1 MRHATRG
8 HGGEAVRLLRAKGRD
23 ARWLARR
30 VEASLG
36 ELAKADQAVG
46 PILEAVRQEGDRA
59 LIRYT
64 AELDGR
70 RLTPATLEVPR
81 RRLQAAWESLP
92 AGERRVLQDARGR
105 VEAFHRRCR
114 VQSWLEAD
122 GIGLLGQRWVPL
134 ERVGIYIPG
143 GKAVYPSTV
152 LMTALPARVA
162 GVETI
167 IVVSPPGH
175 SGIHPRILAACHLA
189 GVDRVFQ
196 VGGAQAVAAL
206 AYGTETVPA
215 VDKIVGPGNIYVAA
229 AKRRVF
235 GQVAIDMIAGPTELV
250 VIADQSADVA
260 LVASDLL
267 AQAEHDELA
276 RAILLT
282 PREGVARAVA
292 REIERQLGALR
303 RRQIIRRA
311 LEGHGALVVVE
322 SLEAAAAWANRIA
335 PEHLLL
341 AVRDPYALLHRI
353 RHAGAIFLGE
363 ASSPVFGDYLA
374 GPSHVLPTGGTA
386 RFFSPL
392 GVEDFVK
399 RQSVVALS
407 PAGARALGRPAVAMA
422 RMEGLEAHG
431 AAVRQRVEGER

>member
-1 MRHATRG
+1 M
-8 HGGEAVRLLRAKGRD
+8 VKLLRAAGRD

-30 VEASLG
+30 IEDPLA
-36 ELAKADQAVG
+36 ELAKAEPVVG
-46 PILEAVRQEGDRA
+46 PILDAVRREGDRA
-59 LIRYT
+59 LLRYT
-64 AELDGR
+64 AEFDGR
-70 RLTPATLEVPR
+70 RLTSATLEVPR
-81 RRLQAAWESLP
+81 QRLQAAWEGLP
-92 AGERRVLQDARGR
+92 AGECRVLEAVRER

-122 GIGLLGQRWVPL
+122 GTGLLGQRWVPL

-152 LMTALPARVA
+152 LMTVLPARVA

-167 IVVSPPGH
+167 IVVSPPGRD
-175 SGIHPRILAACHLA
+175 GIHPRILAACHLA

-229 AKRRVF
+229 AKRQVF
-235 GQVAIDMIAGPTELV
+235 GQVAVDMIAGPTELV
-250 VIADQSADVA
+250 VIADSSADAA

-282 PREGVARAVA
+282 PSGAVARAVA
-292 REIERQLGALR
+292 REVARQLVSMR

-311 LEGHGALVVVE
+311 LERHGALVVVA
-322 SLEAAAAWANRIA
+322 SLEAAATWANRIA

-341 AVRDPYALLHRI
+341 AVREPYALLHRI
-353 RHAGAIFLGE
+353 RHAGAVFLGE
-363 ASSPVFGDYLA
+363 ASSPVFGDYVA

-407 PAGARALGRPAVAMA
+407 PAGARVLGRPAVAMA

-431 AAVRQRVEGER
+431 AAVRRRAEGGR